1 MTAVR
6 SAALPEVPHIPL
18 ALGLQED
25 SEGKADDTLE
35 WGDEGTSLAG
45 QLNAAHIDASI
56 CNHAMLSALYNLC
69 KCTLS

>member
-1 MTAVR
+1 VL
-6 SAALPEVPHIPL
+6 SAALPEVPHIFL
-18 ALGLQED
+18 ALKLQED

-45 QLNAAHIDASI
+45 RLNAAYIDARI
-56 CNHAMLSALYNLC
+56 CKHTMLSALYILC